1 MPVVHGLSN
10 RAINTLG
17 VLEDGF
23 FGHPEVYILIIP
35 AFGIVSH
42 VVSTFSGKPIF
53 GYLGMVYAMFSIG
66 ILGFLV
72 WSHHMFAV
80 GLDVDT
86 RAYFTAA
93 TMVIAVPTGIKIF
106 SWLATLYGGSLRF
119 TTPLLFTLG
128 FLALFTIGGLTGVVL
143 ANASMDIALHDSM
156 INKKIFYDI
165 YLLQSSITTVG
176 AFDLKKEE
184 NTINNYIE
192 PFFVG
197 LLEGY
202 GTITADLGTSKKY
215 IRVRIVIALKNE
227 KNNQM
232 MLNKLQEIIG
242 GRVVIERQNKYVT
255 WIASS
260 QSDVNKVLFILARY
274 PLLTIR
280 KQCQLEFAKN
290 CLLYKDFDNF
300 ILNRKNM
307 YKNKKDILDI
317 LNNKS
322 ETKLPFYFK
331 PWLSGFIEAEGNFN
345 LVFNDKGS
353 LRKSAFSIGQLDE
366 LHILNMIKFY
376 FQSENKITKD
386 KKKINFKG
394 NTTESDYYR
403 LSLYD
408 ALSRKLIFE
417 HFEKYPLIGE
427 KKLSYSKFYEY
438 HNQIK

>member
-1 MPVVHGLSN
+1 MQ
-10 RAINTLG
+10 I
-17 VLEDGF
+17 
-23 FGHPEVYILIIP
+23 HPAL
-35 AFGIVSH
+35 
-42 VVSTFSGKPIF
+42 
-53 GYLGMVYAMFSIG
+53 FSIKT
-66 ILGFLV
+66 V
-72 WSHHMFAV
+72 
-80 GLDVDT
+80 
-86 RAYFTAA
+86 
-93 TMVIAVPTGIKIF
+93 
-106 SWLATLYGGSLRF
+106 
-119 TTPLLFTLG
+119 
-128 FLALFTIGGLTGVVL
+128 TGVAL
-143 ANASMDIALHDSM
+143 ANASLDIALHDSI
-156 INKKIFYDI
+156 INKKIFYDF
-165 YLLQSSITTVG
+165 YLLQSSIATVG
-176 AFDLKKEE
+176 AFELKKEE

-197 LLEGY
+197 LLEGD
-202 GTITADLGTSKKY
+202 GTISTDLGTSKKN

-260 QSDVNKVLFILARY
+260 QSDVNKVLLILARY

-307 YKNKKDILDI
+307 YNNKKDILDI
-317 LNNKS
+317 LNNNNNT
-322 ETKLPFYFK
+322 EIKLPFYFK

-345 LVFNDKGS
+345 LVFNDKGY
-353 LRKSAFSIGQLDE
+353 LRKSSFSIGQLDE

-376 FQSENKITKD
+376 FQSENKILKD

-394 NTTESDYYR
+394 NINESDYYR
-403 LSLYD
+403 LSLYN

-438 HNQIK
+438 HNQYSINKI

>member
-1 MPVVHGLSN
+1 MINSN
-10 RAINTLG
+10 Y
-17 VLEDGF
+17 V
-23 FGHPEVYILIIP
+23 
-35 AFGIVSH
+35 
-42 VVSTFSGKPIF
+42 
-53 GYLGMVYAMFSIG
+53 
-66 ILGFLV
+66 
-72 WSHHMFAV
+72 
-80 GLDVDT
+80 
-86 RAYFTAA
+86 
-93 TMVIAVPTGIKIF
+93 
-106 SWLATLYGGSLRF
+106 
-119 TTPLLFTLG
+119 
-128 FLALFTIGGLTGVVL
+128 TGVVL

-156 INKKIFYDI
+156 INKKTIYDY
-165 YLLQSSITTVG
+165 YLLQSSITSLG
-176 AFDLKKEE
+176 LFELKKEE
-184 NTINNYIE
+184 NQINNYIE

-197 LLEGY
+197 LLEGE
-202 GTITADLGTSKKY
+202 GTITTDLGTSKKY

-260 QSDVNKVLFILARY
+260 QSDVNKVLLILARY

-307 YKNKKDILDI
+307 YKNKKDFLDI
-317 LNNKS
+317 LNNNTTCG
-322 ETKLPFYFK
+322 EIKLPFYFK

-345 LVFNDKGS
+345 LVFNDKGY

-394 NTTESDYYR
+394 NTTNSDYYR
-403 LSLYD
+403 LSLYN

-427 KKLSYSKFYEY
+427 KKLSYSKFFEY
-438 HNQIK
+438 HNQYLNK